1 MKDVGSHGGVRRGFT
16 LIELL
21 TVVVIIGILATIAG
35 VSVGTVARRDRVLR
49 AGTVVEGMVAEATQV
64 AARQRTPMRI
74 RLRAGTLQIVSRA
87 DTTRIVRA
95 RSFGAGSDL
104 EATLAL
110 EPADGITIFPDGRA
124 DRALTVT
131 VSGEGARFVIERSA
145 MGIVRRR

>member
-35 VSVGTVARRDRVLR
+35 ISVGTVVRRDRVLR

-95 RSFGAGSDL
+95 RSFGARSDL

-145 MGIVRRR
+145 TGIVRRR

>member
-95 RSFGAGSDL
+95 RSFGARSDL

>member
-35 VSVGTVARRDRVLR
+35 ISVGTVVRRDRVLR

-95 RSFGAGSDL
+95 RSFGARSDL

>member
-35 VSVGTVARRDRVLR
+35 VSVGTVVRRDRVLR

-95 RSFGAGSDL
+95 RSFGARSDL